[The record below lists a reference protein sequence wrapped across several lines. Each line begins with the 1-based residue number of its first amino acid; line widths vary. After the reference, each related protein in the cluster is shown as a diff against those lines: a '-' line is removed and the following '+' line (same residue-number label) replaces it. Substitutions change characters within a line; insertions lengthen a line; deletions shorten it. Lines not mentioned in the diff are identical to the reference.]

1 MSERK
6 FNAWVSL
13 FTTLW
18 LLNHAIGNIV
28 WLIMGDKS
36 AAPADFWGWI
46 LAGFMLL
53 HAFISI
59 DLGVSAH
66 AGIEKRKSK
75 GYPKMNVSTLV
86 QRISGVLLIP
96 FTALHIAG
104 AVGFMQPPEIVHAI
118 LPPLFFALALAH
130 AAVSTSKAFITLGI
144 GNARFIKVADIV
156 IKVICAAT
164 LITCVIAF
172 NLYY

>member
-1 MSERK
+1 
-6 FNAWVSL
+6 
-13 FTTLW
+13 
-18 LLNHAIGNIV
+18 
-28 WLIMGDKS
+28 
-36 AAPADFWGWI
+36 
-46 LAGFMLL
+46 
-53 HAFISI
+53 
-59 DLGVSAH
+59 
-66 AGIEKRKSK
+66 
-75 GYPKMNVSTLV
+75 MNVSTLV